1 MALTKALGGG
11 GGGGITQL
19 TGDVTAGPGSGSQA
33 ATLAAGA
40 VDIAHHSATGTPS
53 SSTFLRGDNAWA
65 APSGGGAVAPT
76 VLQSAYLR
84 GNAAGSIALAS
95 APTLGSV
102 MLLIMTGATGG
113 AAPPTG
119 WTALAPSGSGGAS
132 FQKAWA
138 AVKSVKAGETGSVS
152 VTASDW
158 HNLALFEFDD
168 LNYFGYSIG
177 RPGTSGSTYT
187 IPFLPQLIV
196 GVPMLFVGV
205 EHDSGITLA
214 VTEAGFTTLQTYGA
228 SSNHW
233 AVLAN
238 RSTAFAG
245 EIVGTSASTF
255 NDPIYIAV
263 AVGK

>member
-19 TGDVTAGPGSGSQA
+19 TGDVTAGPGSDSQA

-53 SSTFLRGDNAWA
+53 SSTFLRGDNA
-65 APSGGGAVAPT
+65 
-76 VLQSAYLR
+76 SAYLR